1 MELVPILVQQDTILY
16 SQTVLNVK
24 SPVYYVLHLRI
35 NVKHAYQTIIFII
48 QLVQLIVQ
56 VVITI
61 IYSPKHVIYA
71 DHHAKHAQMK
81 THALVAGPVGRVPF
95 LKAIHVLLNVF
106 QDTTGI

>member
-1 MELVPILVQQDTILY
+1 
-16 SQTVLNVK
+16 
-24 SPVYYVLHLRI
+24 
-35 NVKHAYQTIIFII
+35 
-48 QLVQLIVQ
+48 

-71 DHHAKHAQMK
+71 NHHAKHAQMK